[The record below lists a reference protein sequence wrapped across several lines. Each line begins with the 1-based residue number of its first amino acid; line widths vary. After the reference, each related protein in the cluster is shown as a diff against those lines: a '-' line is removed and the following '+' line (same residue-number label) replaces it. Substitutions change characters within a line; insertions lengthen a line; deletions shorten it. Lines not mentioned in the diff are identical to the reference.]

1 MHDITADSNCSVH
14 DVNPMGRSLPN
25 NDFVP
30 LDDVIAN
37 LSKPWNVADE
47 IPTGRKEN
55 VMFVVNTR
63 GFKFKDTYKYWDDC
77 GQWQDTRSQH
87 HYYLCAPD
95 ATRKTVHKTKDGY
108 KVRHQEHRSIRYIRL
123 EPQPPADH
131 MLVVRRYYA
140 SSKANKNCKRR
151 ITTLLN
157 IPTHFDFPKES
168 LQYSLVEYIEKC
180 TATLQHGNAKLRQAP
195 YVRSHPKVHENIRD
209 ALQKKKRPRDIYIDM
224 LQNDDVHQTA
234 KRIRQIH
241 DAKKQMKEKESGGQR
256 ASTFADEV
264 QQVLSMMDD
273 PASVVQYVFFAKSKS
288 PCFILYTPQCM
299 ASLKSN
305 CFRTIT
311 PSILGI
317 DKTSS

>member
-1 MHDITADSNCSVH
+1 
-14 DVNPMGRSLPN
+14 
-25 NDFVP
+25 
-30 LDDVIAN
+30 
-37 LSKPWNVADE
+37 
-47 IPTGRKEN
+47 
-55 VMFVVNTR
+55 
-63 GFKFKDTYKYWDDC
+63 
-77 GQWQDTRSQH
+77 
-87 HYYLCAPD
+87 
-95 ATRKTVHKTKDGY
+95 
-108 KVRHQEHRSIRYIRL
+108 
-123 EPQPPADH
+123 

-151 ITTLLN
+151 ITTLVN

-168 LQYSLVEYIEKC
+168 LQYSLVEYIGKC

-305 CFRTIT
+305 CFRTIA

-317 DKTSS
+317 DKTFNLGKVFVSVLSYKCTGVVNQSSCNPIVLGPLLLHGDSSSNVYGGFLNHIATHVGFQNIQI